1 MAAPNGARS
10 DDERSL
16 LTIIGQL
23 PDTVSNLVRAEVDQ
37 AKAELGYKAKHFG
50 IGSGFF
56 VTVLVLL
63 PFLFFCLIAAAIF
76 ALALVMPAWAA
87 ALVVAAVIL
96 VVMAILVAIGMVNF
110 KRGAEPLES
119 IESLKADLDALKG
132 TGDYDRRY

>member
-1 MAAPNGARS
+1 MTAPTE
-10 DDERSL
+10 DERSL
-16 LTIIGQL
+16 FTLIGQL

-37 AKAELGYKAKHFG
+37 VKAEFSYKAKHFG
-50 IGSGFF
+50 IGSGLF

-63 PFLFFCLIAAAIF
+63 PFLVFCLLAAAIF

-87 ALVVAAVIL
+87 ALVVAGAIL
-96 VVMAILVAIGMVNF
+96 LVMAILVGIGILNF

-119 IESLKADLDALKG
+119 IDSLKADLDALKG

>member
-1 MAAPNGARS
+1 MAAPS

-16 LTIIGQL
+16 FTLIGPL
-23 PDTVSNLVRAEVDQ
+23 PDTVSNRGRAEGDP
-37 AKAELGYKAKHFG
+37 APAARGAKAKHRG

-56 VTVLVLL
+56 VAVLVLL

-87 ALVVAAVIL
+87 ALVVAGVIL
-96 VVMAILVAIGMVNF
+96 VVMAILVGIGMLNF
-110 KRGAEPLES
+110 KRGSEPLES

-132 TGDYDRRY
+132 TGDYDRSH